1 MARKQ
6 TDNKRQNFSFSAPE
20 AMNVVLVGDF
30 TRWQQQPVPL
40 KKGAGG
46 VWRAS
51 VELSP
56 GAHHYRFI
64 VDGQW
69 CDDPDCPLRVP
80 NPYGSQD
87 SVRQVI

>member
-1 MARKQ
+1 
-6 TDNKRQNFSFSAPE
+6 
-20 AMNVVLVGDF
+20 MNVVLVGDF
-30 TRWQQQPVPL
+30 TRWAQEPVPL
-40 KKGAGG
+40 TKGAGG

-51 VELSP
+51 GELSP